1 MRVWLEGREVTGLCI
16 RTAVEKHLDGAGAEA
31 EIAMVCAPMDSR
43 LPRLDPACG
52 QRVEVLLVCP
62 YIGGVERF
70 SFTREEARLTAA
82 FTVRTVYGEL
92 AAESEAAV

>member
-52 QRVEVLLVCP
+52 QRVRCSSRVRPC
-62 YIGGVERF
+62 F
-70 SFTREEARLTAA
+70 SA
-82 FTVRTVYGEL
+82 GW
-92 AAESEAAV
+92 SG

>member
-43 LPRLDPACG
+43 LPGWTRPADSGWRCG
-52 QRVEVLLVCP
+52 SRVRPC
-62 YIGGVERF
+62 F
-70 SFTREEARLTAA
+70 SA
-82 FTVRTVYGEL
+82 GW
-92 AAESEAAV
+92 SG